1 MGSHTQT
8 ISKPRTRHPEG
19 TSPEFPYE
27 RPDARYATGQTSAR
41 RAGRDPS
48 SSLPEREHVES
59 TGDFRGQSLG
69 FDTPEAH
76 GHASPYRPSLPKL
89 GFSAEP
95 GSGRL
100 GDNRCECNAAFPSG
114 TVTAPAYVRVR
125 VCRTPGIFL
134 LHISRRF
141 ELDLSPMALQ
151 GACVA
156 GLA

>member
-1 MGSHTQT
+1 MLQAQ
-8 ISKPRTRHPEG
+8 G
-19 TSPEFPYE
+19 TSE
-27 RPDARYATGQTSAR
+27 ARAW
-41 RAGRDPS
+41 
-48 SSLPEREHVES
+48 
-59 TGDFRGQSLG
+59 G

-76 GHASPYRPSLPKL
+76 GHASPYRPSGPKL

-141 ELDLSPMALQ
+141 ELDLSPMALT
-151 GACVA
+151 G
-156 GLA
+156 GLCSWSRLTTGQLGGTGLVSALVVVCQRVTGRCSEDHSGPPLGIRPLG